1 MFPTENEFEEVALIG
16 GGSGITPL
24 WQVVDHA
31 LSDPKNKTK
40 FTLLFA
46 NVSEKDILMR
56 EQLDGLAKAHP
67 DSFKVVY
74 ILDKADSNWT
84 GATGYINAQLIKQH
98 APSADLKEK
107 AKVFVCGAYLAGN
120 FIADSCSCF

>member
-1 MFPTENEFEEVALIG
+1 MPFCDGPKFRH
-16 GGSGITPL
+16 
-24 WQVVDHA
+24 DHA

-46 NVSEKDILMR
+46 NVTEKDILMR

-84 GATGYINAQLIKQH
+84 GATGYINSQLIKQH